1 MTDFGGSNLSSDYT
15 FYITHSESSSVDD
28 SGVFFSVVGVGK
40 VDFSGDI
47 PSILSDVNLGEVD
60 NEARVYGS
68 LGIQSRPLPPQVIS
82 GKDYFNEIICI
93 READELIPIA
103 SRDARIKMN
112 GNAPNE
118 GTISLVGYGGGFLSM
133 SPVDNDDLTKG
144 TISVLYIP
152 YDFNSAGVAQK
163 AHSITI
169 DPTSGNESISIIHA
183 EGMGI
188 TMLNDSKKSLVMKNA
203 SGDATFRLDD
213 DGITMTAQT
222 IVLSGGV
229 IVGEPLLAT
238 PLLAGAASQAS
249 TKFFLSP

>member
-103 SRDARIKMN
+103 SRDARM
-112 GNAPNE
+112 
-118 GTISLVGYGGGFLSM
+118 VGYGGGFLSM

-188 TMLNDSKKSLVMKNA
+188 
-203 SGDATFRLDD
+203 
-213 DGITMTAQT
+213 
-222 IVLSGGV
+222 
-229 IVGEPLLAT
+229 E
-238 PLLAGAASQAS
+238 
-249 TKFFLSP
+249 